1 MKKNLFSIVIIIP
14 QTKNSLDYDLK
25 SENKVCVWVGGRAE
39 GRGDV
44 AYINTFLSQ
53 ALRVLS
59 FVERKPQTILFP

>member
-14 QTKNSLDYDLK
+14 QTKNSLDYDFK
-25 SENKVCVWVGGRAE
+25 SENKVCVWGGAE

-59 FVERKPQTILFP
+59 FVERKPQTILFS